1 MANKKNNGVEKQD
14 ISAAFDLLNKVK
26 ENGTITL
33 NDLMAEL
40 AKTGVKDIDFEDFC
54 FNLETSS
61 LDKVEK
67 TDFEE
72 NVDEI
77 LHGDLL
83 KTSEE
88 DDFIV
93 DKDIQ
98 LLDCIMDGSFEA
110 DDIERLLS
118 LMNKDT
124 IKTYIIDKV
133 SAGSFDLRTYVYL
146 LMDLRNK

>member
-1 MANKKNNGVEKQD
+1 MANKKNNSVEKQD
-14 ISAAFDLLNKVK
+14 MSAAFDLLNKVK

-61 LDKVEK
+61 LDKVDK

-77 LHGDLL
+77 LQGDLL
-83 KTSEE
+83 KASEE
-88 DDFIV
+88 EDFTI

-98 LLDCIMDGSFEA
+98 LLDCILAGSFEA
-110 DDIERLLS
+110 DDIEKLLA
-118 LMNKDT
+118 LMDIDT
-124 IKTYIIDKV
+124 IREYIKTKISILPL
-133 SAGSFDLRTYVYL
+133 GLRDYTYL
-146 LMDLRNK
+146 LMDLRNH

>member
-14 ISAAFDLLNKVK
+14 MSAAFDLLNKVK

-61 LDKVEK
+61 LDKVDK

-77 LHGDLL
+77 LQGDLL
-83 KTSEE
+83 KASEE
-88 DDFIV
+88 EDFTI

-98 LLDCIMDGSFEA
+98 LLDCILAGSFEA
-110 DDIERLLS
+110 DDIEKLLA
-118 LMNKDT
+118 LMDIDT
-124 IKTYIIDKV
+124 IREYIKTKISILPL
-133 SAGSFDLRTYVYL
+133 GLRDYTYL
-146 LMDLRNK
+146 LMDLRNH